1 MKDRGIGPGVDRM
14 QTRYL
19 DKSVREKDLAAILSG
34 TKVAWG
40 KDVEGL
46 RAERRI
52 SAALDVTKRRLRRLN
67 KVKAH

>member
-1 MKDRGIGPGVDRM
+1 MQRG
-14 QTRYL
+14 YL

-34 TKVAWG
+34 MTVAWG

-46 RAERRI
+46 QAGRRI
-52 SAALDVTKRRLRRLN
+52 STALDVTKRRLRRLN